1 MDNIYQIYSS
11 DEKLNFLLQKID
23 SLTKD
28 VHVLKQQLNKLS
40 SHSSNQS
47 INSIKH
53 KDHKDHKL
61 LIMINIGVILLMI

>member
-1 MDNIYQIYSS
+1 MNIYQIYSP

-40 SHSSNQS
+40 SHSSSQS
-47 INSIKH
+47 INSSKSQCSNYDKH
-53 KDHKDHKL
+53 
-61 LIMINIGVILLMI
+61 